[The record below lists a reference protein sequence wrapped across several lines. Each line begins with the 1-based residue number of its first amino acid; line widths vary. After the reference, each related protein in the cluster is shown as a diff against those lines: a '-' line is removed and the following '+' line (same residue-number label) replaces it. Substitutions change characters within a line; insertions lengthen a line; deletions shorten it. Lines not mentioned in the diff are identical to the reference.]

1 MSLSRVFK
9 KSSSIIY
16 SDVVSLHLES
26 SLPLS
31 QPKEEIEYMSYDAQL
46 MQEEANELIL
56 KANLEAKQLHD
67 KAVKEA
73 EIIFNE
79 HLEQL
84 KKEAYEQ
91 ALAEHQAQ
99 LKTQLSDFMVTMQQT
114 IQDLNTM
121 VQHNESHFNQRLKEE
136 TVKMSL
142 AICEKVL
149 STQLHDD
156 STLLKSLILKEVA
169 QETQLQI
176 HSVELSKHAHQLVDQ
191 LEFELKKAGIE
202 LIVSNH
208 DVDHIMLIGDYGQYD
223 LSISTQLQEI
233 RKSMQSWL

>member
-26 SLPLS
+26 SLPHS
-31 QPKEEIEYMSYDAQL
+31 QPSEEIEYVSYDAQL
-46 MQEEANELIL
+46 IQEEAKDLIF
-56 KANLEAKQLHD
+56 KAKIEANKLHD
-67 KAVKEA
+67 KAIQEA

-99 LKTQLSDFMVTMQQT
+99 LKTQLNHFMTTMQQT
-114 IQDLNTM
+114 MQDLNTM
-121 VQHNESHFNQRLKEE
+121 VQHNEAHFNQRLKEE

-149 STQLHDD
+149 HMQLHDD
-156 STLLKSLILKEVA
+156 STLLKSLILKEIA
-169 QETQLQI
+169 QESQLQI
-176 HSVELSKHAHQLVDQ
+176 HSIELSKQAYRLIDS
-191 LEFELKKAGIE
+191 LEFELKNQGIE
-202 LIVSNH
+202 LIVSEH
-208 DVDHIMLIGDYGQYD
+208 ELDHITLIGDYGQYD